1 LDEKTILQE
10 AREDKC
16 WNHLRQS
23 IMKRIPKAIRSVLYA
38 TVFLLVSGFV
48 ILYFIKD
55 SAVALKDILFWVG
68 VVPIAFFSI
77 GTFGNFFGKKNSS
90 YQLSRPVSDQSAKQ
104 RPDQDARDQQ
114 SKTRFGLTWI
124 SAGLLVWLISYFL

>member
-1 LDEKTILQE
+1 
-10 AREDKC
+10 
-16 WNHLRQS
+16 
-23 IMKRIPKAIRSVLYA
+23 MKRIPKAIRSILYA

-77 GTFGNFFGKKNSS
+77 GTFGTFFGKDRNRN
-90 YQLSRPVSDQSAKQ
+90 QLNRPERNQKANDRQT
-104 RPDQDARDQQ
+104 
-114 SKTRFGLTWI
+114 KTGFGLTWI
-124 SAGLLVWLISYFL
+124 CAGLLVWLISYFL